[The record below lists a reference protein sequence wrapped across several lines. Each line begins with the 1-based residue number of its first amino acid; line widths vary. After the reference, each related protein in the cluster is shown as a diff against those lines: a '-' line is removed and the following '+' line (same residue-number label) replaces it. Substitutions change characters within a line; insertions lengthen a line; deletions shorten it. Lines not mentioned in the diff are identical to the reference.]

1 MRPDEIERESMRI
14 IQSEIGEYHGLAENL
29 PVIKRVIHATAD
41 FDFLDNLYFSDNVVK
56 KAREALKNLVPVVT
70 DTLMLAAGIS
80 KKYNLKIICNVAD
93 EDIKIEAQNRGVTRS
108 VINIERAVKNFPE
121 AIYAIGNAPTALMR
135 LCELIKENKANPA
148 FIIGVP
154 VGFDTDVNG
163 SALGEHTFGIGR
175 NVDSLVYITIGTGIG
190 IGVINEGKLLHGG
203 MHPEGGHIM
212 LTKSAKDPF
221 ECICP
226 YHKSCFEGLASGPAI
241 EKRWGRKGQEL
252 AGNDEVWALEAD
264 YIAKAIFNYTAVLS
278 PKMIILGG
286 GVMHQKQL
294 FPLIREAFKKR
305 NNGYIKNRYTEDTD
319 SYIVCQSLDDKQG
332 ILGAYVLGRQ
342 SLGMA

>member
-1 MRPDEIERESMRI
+1 MKIGALEAGGTKMVCAVYDENAGLIRESSFPTLTPDETMPVLIDFYKTEGI
-14 IQSEIGEYHGLAENL
+14 DALGIGCFG
-29 PVIKRVIHATAD
+29 PID
-41 FDFLDNLYFSDNVVK
+41 LDRNSDHFGFITSTPKIAWRNYDIVGTFK
-56 KAREALKNLVPVVT
+56 KAL
-70 DTLMLAAGIS
+70 
-80 KKYNLKIICNVAD
+80 
-93 EDIKIEAQNRGVTRS
+93 
-108 VINIERAVKNFPE
+108 
-121 AIYAIGNAPTALMR
+121 
-135 LCELIKENKANPA
+135 
-148 FIIGVP
+148 GVP
-154 VGFDTDVNG
+154 IGFDTDVNG

-190 IGVINEGKLLHGG
+190 IGVINEGKLVHGG

>member
-1 MRPDEIERESMRI
+1 MKIGALEAGGTKMVCAVYDENAGLIRESSFPTLTPDETMPVLIDFYKTEGI
-14 IQSEIGEYHGLAENL
+14 DALGIGCFG
-29 PVIKRVIHATAD
+29 PID
-41 FDFLDNLYFSDNVVK
+41 LDRDSDHFGFITSTPKIAWRNYDIVGTFK
-56 KAREALKNLVPVVT
+56 KAL
-70 DTLMLAAGIS
+70 
-80 KKYNLKIICNVAD
+80 
-93 EDIKIEAQNRGVTRS
+93 
-108 VINIERAVKNFPE
+108 
-121 AIYAIGNAPTALMR
+121 
-135 LCELIKENKANPA
+135 
-148 FIIGVP
+148 GVP
-154 VGFDTDVNG
+154 IGFDTDVNG

>member
-1 MRPDEIERESMRI
+1 MKIGALEAGGTKMVCAVYDENAGLIRESSFPTLTPDETMPVLIDFYKTEGI
-14 IQSEIGEYHGLAENL
+14 DALGIGCFG
-29 PVIKRVIHATAD
+29 PID
-41 FDFLDNLYFSDNVVK
+41 LDRDSDHFGFITSTPKIAWRNYDIVGTFK
-56 KAREALKNLVPVVT
+56 KAL
-70 DTLMLAAGIS
+70 
-80 KKYNLKIICNVAD
+80 
-93 EDIKIEAQNRGVTRS
+93 
-108 VINIERAVKNFPE
+108 
-121 AIYAIGNAPTALMR
+121 
-135 LCELIKENKANPA
+135 
-148 FIIGVP
+148 GVP
-154 VGFDTDVNG
+154 IGFDTDVNG

-175 NVDSLVYITIGTGIG
+175 NVDSLIYITIGTGIG

>member
-1 MRPDEIERESMRI
+1 MKIGALEAGGTKMVCAVYDENAGLIRESSFPTLTPDETMPVLIDFYKTEGI
-14 IQSEIGEYHGLAENL
+14 DALGIGCFG
-29 PVIKRVIHATAD
+29 PID
-41 FDFLDNLYFSDNVVK
+41 LDRDSDHYGFITSTPKIAWRNYDIVGTFK
-56 KAREALKNLVPVVT
+56 KAL
-70 DTLMLAAGIS
+70 
-80 KKYNLKIICNVAD
+80 
-93 EDIKIEAQNRGVTRS
+93 
-108 VINIERAVKNFPE
+108 
-121 AIYAIGNAPTALMR
+121 
-135 LCELIKENKANPA
+135 
-148 FIIGVP
+148 GVP
-154 VGFDTDVNG
+154 IGFDTDVNG
-163 SALGEHTFGIGR
+163 SALGEYTFGIGK

>member
-1 MRPDEIERESMRI
+1 MKIGALEAGGTKMVCAVYDENAGLIRESSFPTLTPDETMPVLIDFYKTEGI
-14 IQSEIGEYHGLAENL
+14 DALGIGCFG
-29 PVIKRVIHATAD
+29 PID
-41 FDFLDNLYFSDNVVK
+41 LDRNSDHFGFITSTPKIAWRNYDIVGTFK
-56 KAREALKNLVPVVT
+56 KAL
-70 DTLMLAAGIS
+70 
-80 KKYNLKIICNVAD
+80 
-93 EDIKIEAQNRGVTRS
+93 
-108 VINIERAVKNFPE
+108 
-121 AIYAIGNAPTALMR
+121 
-135 LCELIKENKANPA
+135 
-148 FIIGVP
+148 GVP
-154 VGFDTDVNG
+154 IGFDTDVNG

>member
-1 MRPDEIERESMRI
+1 MNIGALEAGGTKMVCAVYDENAGLIRESSFPTLTPDETMPVLIDFYKTEGI
-14 IQSEIGEYHGLAENL
+14 DALGIGCFG
-29 PVIKRVIHATAD
+29 PID
-41 FDFLDNLYFSDNVVK
+41 LDRDSDHFGFITSTPKIAWRNYDIVGTFK
-56 KAREALKNLVPVVT
+56 KAL
-70 DTLMLAAGIS
+70 
-80 KKYNLKIICNVAD
+80 
-93 EDIKIEAQNRGVTRS
+93 
-108 VINIERAVKNFPE
+108 
-121 AIYAIGNAPTALMR
+121 
-135 LCELIKENKANPA
+135 
-148 FIIGVP
+148 GVP
-154 VGFDTDVNG
+154 IGFDTDVNG

>member
-1 MRPDEIERESMRI
+1 MKIGALEAGGTKMVCAVYDENAGLIRESSFPTLTPDETMPVLIDFYKTEGI
-14 IQSEIGEYHGLAENL
+14 DALGIGCFG
-29 PVIKRVIHATAD
+29 PID
-41 FDFLDNLYFSDNVVK
+41 LDKDSDHFGFITSTPKIAWRNYDIVGTFK
-56 KAREALKNLVPVVT
+56 KAL
-70 DTLMLAAGIS
+70 
-80 KKYNLKIICNVAD
+80 
-93 EDIKIEAQNRGVTRS
+93 
-108 VINIERAVKNFPE
+108 
-121 AIYAIGNAPTALMR
+121 
-135 LCELIKENKANPA
+135 
-148 FIIGVP
+148 GVP
-154 VGFDTDVNG
+154 IGFDTDVNG

-252 AGNDEVWALEAD
+252 ADNDEVWVLEAD